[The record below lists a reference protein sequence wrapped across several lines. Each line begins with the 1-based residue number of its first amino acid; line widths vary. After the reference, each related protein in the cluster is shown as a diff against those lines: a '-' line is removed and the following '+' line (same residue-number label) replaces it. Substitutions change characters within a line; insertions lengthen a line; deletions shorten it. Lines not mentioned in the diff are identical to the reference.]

1 MCWKLSRFGLSLT
14 AMACVV
20 LQTGCGGQPGG
31 PPLPDGAVSIPPAPE
46 PRAFTEPLPEP
57 TAPLN
62 QELVTN
68 GGFEEWVPPLPYLW
82 HTGSEDYIE
91 AFRDARTGAL
101 AVLLKPSPRGEITVT
116 QYLPLKK
123 TAADKRLT
131 AEAFARSTAPNE
143 AFIEVMFTTAAGV
156 QKNRRWYAPVSYT
169 HLTLPTN

>member
-1 MCWKLSRFGLSLT
+1 M
-14 AMACVV
+14 
-20 LQTGCGGQPGG
+20 
-31 PPLPDGAVSIPPAPE
+31 PPAPE
-46 PRAFTEPLPEP
+46 PREFTDPLPEP
-57 TAPLN
+57 TVPLN

-91 AFRDARTGAL
+91 AFHNARTDAL

-116 QYLPLKK
+116 QHLPLKK
-123 TAADKRLT
+123 TAAGKRLT

-156 QKNRRWYAPVSYT
+156 QKNRRWYTPSDGWNRVEIVVELPEDLRSDSVGIRMGRASGSRGFVAFDDCSAR
-169 HLTLPTN
+169 LTE